1 MRTFW
6 TLGTSNLS
14 SSTVS
19 TQLLQ
24 VETCPSPRSL
34 PSLEPPPCL
43 VTEPWVAP
51 PRKGGVLSSVLTDG
65 QSLRLAW
72 MTLTGPKVLMSPAG
86 LPLSHS
92 PPSMQNDGKAP
103 LLTMSGSCLNLR
115 TPAYWPTF
123 TESPNFLT
131 GPGLPARAGPALHC
145 AALLPRLAWQ
155 ASASSH
161 LPLLQARPFPTRGRC
176 PLGSLA
182 WCTFPALLF
191 LWSIAVSYLRCRV
204 LWRPSCAPDNS
215 RTS

>member
-6 TLGTSNLS
+6 TSGTPNLS

-34 PSLEPPPCL
+34 PSLEPPHCL

-51 PRKGGVLSSVLTDG
+51 PRKGGGLSAVHTDG
-65 QSLRLAW
+65 QSLLLAW

-92 PPSMQNDGKAP
+92 PPSMQNDRKAP
-103 LLTMSGSCLNLR
+103 VLTMSGSCLNLR
-115 TPAYWPTF
+115 TPAYGPIF
-123 TESPNFLT
+123 TERPKFLT
-131 GPGLPARAGPALHC
+131 GPGIPARVGPASYC
-145 AALLPRLAWQ
+145 AVLLPCPAGQ

-161 LPLLQARPFPTRGRC
+161 LMPLLHARPFPTHGHC
-176 PLGSLA
+176 PLRSLA
-182 WCTFPALLF
+182 WCAFPAPFSSGQLL
-191 LWSIAVSYLRCRV
+191 SH
-204 LWRPSCAPDNS
+204 P
-215 RTS
+215 